1 MAVRTLNKQ
10 KKMKIHTTNYSDTFI
25 EVAED
30 CPAKI
35 GEVPPVKG
43 DEKSIANIQ
52 FEMISR
58 NPYKFR
64 SDDILF
70 HCFATKK
77 GLTNDELD
85 AQREIF
91 FSKGQPCFRSSP
103 LTKRYGWGIHNNTE
117 GKVALYGVETKEYQK
132 FKADKKLKIV
142 KAMRSKKA

>member
-1 MAVRTLNKQ
+1 
-10 KKMKIHTTNYSDTFI
+10 
-25 EVAED
+25 
-30 CPAKI
+30 
-35 GEVPPVKG
+35 
-43 DEKSIANIQ
+43 
-52 FEMISR
+52 MISQ
-58 NPYKFR
+58 NPYEFT

-77 GLTNDELD
+77 GLTNNELK

-117 GKVALYGVETKEYQK
+117 GKIALYGVETAEYQK
-132 FKADKKLKIV
+132 YRAEKKLKIV

>member
-1 MAVRTLNKQ
+1 
-10 KKMKIHTTNYSDTFI
+10 MKIHTTNYSDTFI

-30 CPAKI
+30 CLANI
-35 GEVPPVKG
+35 GEIPPAKG
-43 DEKSIANIQ
+43 DEKSVANIQ
-52 FEMISR
+52 FEMISQH
-58 NPYKFR
+58 PYKFT

-77 GLTNDELD
+77 ELTDNELK

-117 GKVALYGVETKEYQK
+117 GKIALYGVETMEYQK